1 MGVIATREYTTLH
14 RASRPFGIVFG
25 FQLSGNSLDSLKD
38 NWMAQCHAIH
48 DVNFFCNLVCVLGK
62 GLLRYESVNLSKG
75 EKHPLIDTDEFVN
88 LVLTAHKRRSN
99 SEEQDEILLRVIKEG
114 AEDRTFGRFFT
125 YLLIMLTRMKL
136 NLPDIGIYIDPELP
150 SAIERE

>member
-1 MGVIATREYTTLH
+1 
-14 RASRPFGIVFG
+14 
-25 FQLSGNSLDSLKD
+25 
-38 NWMAQCHAIH
+38 MAQCHAIH